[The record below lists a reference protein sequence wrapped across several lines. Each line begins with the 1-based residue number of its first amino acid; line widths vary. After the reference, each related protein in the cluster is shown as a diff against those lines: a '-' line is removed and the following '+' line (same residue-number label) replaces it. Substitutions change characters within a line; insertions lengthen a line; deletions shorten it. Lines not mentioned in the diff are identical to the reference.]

1 MAREPRPATREGPCP
16 RRMAS
21 AIRRGS
27 QNVGHNPAHRPRRR
41 KSRRRLPPHASLLRQ
56 RQSVVAPRGRREPRR
71 RRAARVRVR
80 RGVRRAQ
87 EPGGHEPARRRNVR
101 RQDRREDP
109 TSMYASRELRA
120 RRVGDAAVDAHVGRD
135 DRHRGRPAR
144 RGGAD
149 LGADGAQGD
158 GPVGVGRRRRWVAV
172 GERDSPGRRR
182 RERDEDSGGCD

>member
-1 MAREPRPATREGPCP
+1 M
-16 RRMAS
+16 
-21 AIRRGS
+21 
-27 QNVGHNPAHRPRRR
+27 
-41 KSRRRLPPHASLLRQ
+41 
-56 RQSVVAPRGRREPRR
+56 VAPRGRREPRR

-144 RGGAD
+144 RGGAV

-158 GPVGVGRRRRWVAV
+158 GPVGVGRGRRWVAV
-172 GERDSPGRRR
+172 GECDSPGRRR
-182 RERDEDSGGCD
+182 RERDEDFGGCDRTSPPRRPRAGAQVHAGDQGCGGGAGVRVVRARGAEPRGRVREVGQDAGGEGDGC